1 MKKLFL
7 TLITAISCLALNAET
22 WTVGGVS
29 YTVSRNSTS
38 YLGTSYHTRLEKISL
53 TGSNGD
59 KLRLFTTYT
68 DLTNYD
74 VNVRTGQGGSK
85 LSSKAK
91 VATIAGTFTDEKA
104 IAGVNADFFST
115 YPAGMVV
122 NQGTIHKGFSGDGYS
137 AICIDQNKVP
147 YIGLL
152 SSHTCWLYNV
162 STSTELGYC
171 SYAAVNTT
179 SSTASNAGV
188 GEQIIFYTPQYGTSS
203 DTGSTGGY
211 AVQLTPVNGNKLT
224 PGTYSEWTVASAPS
238 TASVT
243 IPSGGIVMYG
253 KGSLGTAV
261 SGLKVGN
268 KIRVY
273 LRMYLK
279 EVDGTIGMSA
289 ESPSSSTGIHVQNA
303 VGGSQMILCN
313 GTTISSY
320 ANTDGA
326 ISSDQPRTAVGY
338 TANKKGLIMCVVD
351 GRNSGY
357 SNGCTGKMMGDIM
370 KALGCSDALNFD
382 GGGSSQFWVTGSG
395 LINDANTNNSGG
407 GIRSVADALFITEI
421 PGATLSASASSL
433 SFATENNATA
443 AKSVTATVTNWRTN
457 VSLSLSGTNADQFAL
472 SSTSIAKSATGSGS
486 VTVTYKPTK
495 AGTHTATLTLTTNQ
509 YTNKEISK
517 TITLTGTNT
526 VVVATPALNASA
538 SELSFSTTNNAS
550 TSKNLTVS
558 GTNLAGDIA
567 LALSGTDASA
577 FKLSAAS
584 IAKATATG
592 NITVTYAPESEGSH
606 SAVLTISSTNASNVT
621 VNLSGSNT
629 VTPAED
635 EEATEPTLTTVWENT
650 SANLPANG
658 RYATAFGGKIYI
670 SDYNN
675 KKIVEVSGANDN
687 NVTDYMTNDAFLG
700 SAITSDQAGNI
711 IISNSGT
718 GNNST
723 FNNWAIIPA
732 GSKSEVKTIAVP
744 TPSSVTAGRVDLA
757 GRVIGDV
764 ASAEG
769 AYMYLIPAPSDASS
783 SPINKY
789 VVCVKIANNQVTAV
803 NTSSEFKWA
812 FGSSNIA
819 QPMLTTVSSIS
830 GTTNPADYAYVKN
843 RYSDAIYYIKDNA
856 PAYYTITKDDV
867 NVSGFDVFELGGVKY
882 VVYPTTNLSFNIA
895 KLNDNTVVASESDST
910 PKNNTF
916 NTFVAEVVSETKVN
930 IYQYHVGTK
939 AAMYTFEIPAGDTT
953 AIEEVEAE
961 EEAPVE
967 YYNIQGV
974 RVVNPE
980 KGLYIKRQGNKVTKV
995 IL

>member
-1 MKKLFL
+1 MQL
-7 TLITAISCLALNAET
+7 
-22 WTVGGVS
+22 
-29 YTVSRNSTS
+29 
-38 YLGTSYHTRLEKISL
+38 
-53 TGSNGD
+53 
-59 KLRLFTTYT
+59 T
-68 DLTNYD
+68 DLN
-74 VNVRTGQGGSK
+74 GA
-85 LSSKAK
+85 LSMDANHN
-91 VATIAGTFTDEKA
+91 E
-104 IAGVNADFFST
+104 
-115 YPAGMVV
+115 
-122 NQGTIHKGFSGDGYS
+122 GTI
-137 AICIDQNKVP
+137 
-147 YIGLL
+147 
-152 SSHTCWLYNV
+152 
-162 STSTELGYC
+162 
-171 SYAAVNTT
+171 
-179 SSTASNAGV
+179 
-188 GEQIIFYTPQYGTSS
+188 QI
-203 DTGSTGGY
+203 
-211 AVQLTPVNGNKLT
+211 
-224 PGTYSEWTVASAPS
+224 
-238 TASVT
+238 
-243 IPSGGIVMYG
+243 
-253 KGSLGTAV
+253 
-261 SGLKVGN
+261 
-268 KIRVY
+268 
-273 LRMYLK
+273 
-279 EVDGTIGMSA
+279 
-289 ESPSSSTGIHVQNA
+289 QNA
-303 VGGSQMILCN
+303 VGGSMMILCN
-313 GTTISSY
+313 GNVISTSSSY
-320 ANTDGA
+320 YD
-326 ISSDQPRTAVGY
+326 SSNGNPSGDEPRTAVGY
-338 TANKKGLIMCVVD
+338 TANKTHLILCAVD
-351 GRNSGY
+351 GRNSGV
-357 SNGCTGKMMGDIM
+357 SNGCTTRMLADIM
-370 KALGCSDALNFD
+370 KALGCVDALNFD
-382 GGGSSQFWVTGSG
+382 GGGSTQFWAGGSIMNNAAKNNG
-395 LINDANTNNSGG
+395 GSARAVANS
-407 GIRSVADALFITEI
+407 LFITEI

-495 AGTHTATLTLTTNQ
+495 AGTHTATLTLTTNE
-509 YTNKEISK
+509 YTGKTISK
-517 TITLTGTNT
+517 TVTLSGTNT
-526 VVVATPALNASA
+526 VVVATPPALNASA

-558 GTNLAGDIA
+558 GTNLAGDIS

-764 ASAEG
+764 ASADG

-783 SPINKY
+783 NPINKY

>member
-1 MKKLFL
+1 M
-7 TLITAISCLALNAET
+7 
-22 WTVGGVS
+22 
-29 YTVSRNSTS
+29 
-38 YLGTSYHTRLEKISL
+38 
-53 TGSNGD
+53 
-59 KLRLFTTYT
+59 
-68 DLTNYD
+68 
-74 VNVRTGQGGSK
+74 
-85 LSSKAK
+85 
-91 VATIAGTFTDEKA
+91 
-104 IAGVNADFFST
+104 
-115 YPAGMVV
+115 
-122 NQGTIHKGFSGDGYS
+122 
-137 AICIDQNKVP
+137 
-147 YIGLL
+147 
-152 SSHTCWLYNV
+152 
-162 STSTELGYC
+162 
-171 SYAAVNTT
+171 
-179 SSTASNAGV
+179 
-188 GEQIIFYTPQYGTSS
+188 
-203 DTGSTGGY
+203 
-211 AVQLTPVNGNKLT
+211 
-224 PGTYSEWTVASAPS
+224 
-238 TASVT
+238 
-243 IPSGGIVMYG
+243 
-253 KGSLGTAV
+253 
-261 SGLKVGN
+261 
-268 KIRVY
+268 
-273 LRMYLK
+273 
-279 EVDGTIGMSA
+279 
-289 ESPSSSTGIHVQNA
+289 
-303 VGGSQMILCN
+303 
-313 GTTISSY
+313 
-320 ANTDGA
+320 
-326 ISSDQPRTAVGY
+326 
-338 TANKKGLIMCVVD
+338 
-351 GRNSGY
+351 
-357 SNGCTGKMMGDIM
+357 
-370 KALGCSDALNFD
+370 
-382 GGGSSQFWVTGSG
+382 
-395 LINDANTNNSGG
+395 
-407 GIRSVADALFITEI
+407 
-421 PGATLSASASSL
+421 
-433 SFATENNATA
+433 
-443 AKSVTATVTNWRTN
+443 
-457 VSLSLSGTNADQFAL
+457 
-472 SSTSIAKSATGSGS
+472 
-486 VTVTYKPTK
+486 
-495 AGTHTATLTLTTNQ
+495 TLTTNE
-509 YTNKEISK
+509 YTGKTISK
-517 TITLTGTNT
+517 TVTLTGTNT

-764 ASAEG
+764 ASADG

-783 SPINKY
+783 NPINKY